1 MTTSVVIGYDG
12 SEASDGAVRA
22 ARDVTAAQRAV
33 IVTVWESSL
42 PMLMDSTGGQ
52 IGAAAVMPDPRTADV
67 LDHAAEG
74 SAHRVTAQGAKLARD
89 LGFAEV
95 EEVVVED
102 SSNIAITL
110 PQQAQ
115 DRGAVAIVVGS
126 HGHSGVYRRIMGT
139 TSTSLLK
146 HARCPVLIVP
156 SIAPEHRGD

>member
-22 ARDVTAAQRAV
+22 ARDVTGARKAV

-42 PMLMDSTGGQ
+42 PMLMDTTGGQ
-52 IGAAAVMPDPRTADV
+52 IGAVALPDPRTADV
-67 LDHAAEG
+67 LDQATEG
-74 SAHRVTAQGAKLARD
+74 SAHRVTAQGAQLARE

-102 SSNIAITL
+102 SSNVAITL
-110 PQQAQ
+110 AQEAQ
-115 DRGAVAIVVGS
+115 DREAVAIVVGS

-139 TSTSLLK
+139 TSTTLLK

-156 SIAPEHRGD
+156 SVAPEHRGD